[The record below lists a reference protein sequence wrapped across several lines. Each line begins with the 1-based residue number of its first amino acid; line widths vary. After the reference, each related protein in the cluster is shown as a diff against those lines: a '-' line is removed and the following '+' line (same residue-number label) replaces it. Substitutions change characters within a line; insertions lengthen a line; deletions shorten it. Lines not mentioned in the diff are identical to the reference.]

1 MASPTDLR
9 GARIVDDASASSE
22 SPLRDDTAEFIR
34 ELRARAEDGGSD
46 EISKTTASAFDFALP
61 ATAFSHSWQSA
72 ASSAPPSSPSK
83 GTFARTASARMDAT
97 SHAAD
102 DDTPF
107 PSGTAERTNIET
119 LCP

>member
-61 ATAFSHSWQSA
+61 VTVTR
-72 ASSAPPSSPSK
+72 AP
-83 GTFARTASARMDAT
+83 GRLDFMGGI
-97 SHAAD
+97 AD
-102 DDTPF
+102 Y
-107 PSGTAERTNIET
+107 SGS
-119 LCP
+119 LVL